1 MSLSVVSNTGMAV
14 PERKP
19 EVAIA
24 LDGLALS
31 INQLHDRLGVLEDR
45 LRPACAQRPDESAQQ
60 QEAPI
65 GLCELSTLIGNR
77 SMEIEAACSRIER
90 LLRNLEI

>member
-1 MSLSVVSNTGMAV
+1 MSLSVVSNAGTAV
-14 PERKP
+14 PERVP
-19 EVAIA
+19 EVAAA

-31 INQLHDRLGVLEDR
+31 INRLHDRLGVLEDR
-45 LRPACAQRPDESAQQ
+45 LRPACAQRPDDSGP

-65 GLCELSTLIGNR
+65 GLCELSTQISNR
-77 SMEIEAACSRIER
+77 SMEVEAACFRIER